1 MLKIKK
7 VSLLFLKGPLS
18 ILAIFALLSGIIS
31 CKSPQTTAIDAKE
44 TTESKVGNTKNF
56 GEKVSAKG
64 SITYDAMLSKM
75 GENAQLEDVKVVG
88 KVETVCQAKGCWMN
102 ISSEKGA
109 PSMHVD
115 FKNYGFFMPKDIAGK
130 SVVMV
135 GHAVKEVISVE
146 HLRHFAEDAGKS
158 AEDVAKIT
166 QPKESIKFVASGVLI
181 LD

>member
-1 MLKIKK
+1 MLKIK
-7 VSLLFLKGPLS
+7 KGPLS
-18 ILAIFALLSGIIS
+18 ILAIFTLIMGIIS
-31 CKSPQTTAIDAKE
+31 CKSPQTAAISAKE
-44 TTESKVGNTKNF
+44 TTASKVENAKNF

-64 SITYDAMLSKM
+64 AMPYDAMLSKM
-75 GENAQLEDVKVVG
+75 GTNGTLDDVKVVG

-115 FKNYGFFMPKDIAGK
+115 FKNYGFFMPKNIAGK

-135 GHAVKEVISVE
+135 GKAVKEVVSVE
-146 HLRHFAEDAGKS
+146 NQRHFAEDAGKS

-166 QPKESIKFVASGVLI
+166 QPKENVKFVASGVLI

>member
-7 VSLLFLKGPLS
+7 VPLPLLTGQVR
-18 ILAIFALLSGIIS
+18 ILAIFALIMGIIS
-31 CKSPQTTAIDAKE
+31 CKSPQTAVISAKE
-44 TTESKVGNTKNF
+44 TTESKAENAKDF

-64 SITYDAMLSKM
+64 AITYDAMLSKM
-75 GENAQLEDVKVVG
+75 GTKDKLDGVKVVG

-102 ISSEKGA
+102 IASEKGA

-135 GHAVKEVISVE
+135 GKAVKEVISVE
-146 HLRHFAEDAGKS
+146 NLRHFAEDAGKS

-166 QPKESIKFVASGVLI
+166 QPKENVIFVASGVLI